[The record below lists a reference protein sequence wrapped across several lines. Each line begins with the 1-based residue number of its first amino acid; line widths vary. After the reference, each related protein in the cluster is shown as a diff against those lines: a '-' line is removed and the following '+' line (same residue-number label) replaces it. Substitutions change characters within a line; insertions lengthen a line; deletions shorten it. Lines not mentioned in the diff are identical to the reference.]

1 MKKFSVVIPVYNCG
15 KYITTCLESIKNQT
29 FTDYEIIIVND
40 NSTDMTG
47 INVARFMKQNPY
59 IDLSVIY
66 NKTNLG
72 VSASRN
78 IGIKEASG
86 EFILFVDGDDY
97 YCNNEAFEIFSSK
110 LKKDTDILIFGCNVE
125 HLGNDDKKILPT
137 ITFIPKE
144 RDSQAKHELSPFKPL
159 KTVWQLCCR
168 RDFLIQK
175 GIQFQEDITI
185 FEDVIFR
192 QQAVAM
198 SNSILTT
205 DMIAYT
211 YNRRIVGAKSLTIS
225 KDNNYIEQLRKL
237 AKATRRIGEL
247 AKQYDFPP
255 ETEKYFKRT
264 VLEVPQAVFHITTS
278 SLFSKF
284 YQNHNN
290 INTDIQM
297 DR

>member
-1 MKKFSVVIPVYNCG
+1 
-15 KYITTCLESIKNQT
+15 
-29 FTDYEIIIVND
+29 
-40 NSTDMTG
+40 
-47 INVARFMKQNPY
+47 
-59 IDLSVIY
+59 
-66 NKTNLG
+66 
-72 VSASRN
+72 
-78 IGIKEASG
+78 
-86 EFILFVDGDDY
+86 
-97 YCNNEAFEIFSSK
+97 
-110 LKKDTDILIFGCNVE
+110 
-125 HLGNDDKKILPT
+125 
-137 ITFIPKE
+137 
-144 RDSQAKHELSPFKPL
+144 
-159 KTVWQLCCR
+159 
-168 RDFLIQK
+168 
-175 GIQFQEDITI
+175 
-185 FEDVIFR
+185 
-192 QQAVAM
+192 M